1 MNTITVSVNYVYLQL
16 LLHFNISRENIPTFS
31 TSKDSDSFID
41 STIILRFTFWQFVL
55 LKSEWSRFLR
65 LRSSEEEV
73 FFFFNLDLF
82 GEEAEYVS
90 HFRKRGLY
98 LWQEIANLAY
108 SQKLMVLSHSTTL
121 HNRIIWCLSKQMIYL
136 KFCCPLFNILYLIQ
150 CNVSQTSSTLDLT
163 QRFENTRKFI
173 WIYTNMDI
181 KFMVHGIYE
190 WKMLKYHFKQNSI
203 KIKAAIEFQNY
214 VIPIRSK
221 LTHGASTTSF
231 SLRIHWIHFNCSY
244 SPLALIFFG
253 WKCERFRLR
262 ATSS

>member
-1 MNTITVSVNYVYLQL
+1 MFICNCCCISIFLVKIFRHFPLQKTVIVSLTVQ
-16 LLHFNISRENIPTFS
+16 
-31 TSKDSDSFID
+31 SFY
-41 STIILRFTFWQFVL
+41 VL
-55 LKSEWSRFLR
+55 LFDNLCCRKANEADFCGWDRAKR
-65 LRSSEEEV
+65 KY
-73 FFFFNLDLF
+73 FFFNLDLF

-121 HNRIIWCLSKQMIYL
+121 HNRIIWCLSKQLIDV
-136 KFCCPLFNILYLIQ
+136 CIQ
-150 CNVSQTSSTLDLT
+150 CNVSQTSSTLDLS

-173 WIYTNMDI
+173 CIYTNMDT